1 VSDVEH
7 AGWAIG
13 GPGSH
18 LRRRR
23 NPLLGILAVLLIIGG
38 SAAAVIGIVR
48 LATEAGPSERRVVAR
63 GTVAALEGPATP
75 AARFTTP
82 RAETL
87 TVWLQAGGLS
97 NVRDTIV
104 AGTACRITRS
114 DGTTSELRGS
124 RQGTAVDTDHHA
136 TIGETTSSAGANA
149 VSCRH
154 VPFGG
159 WRGRGRLN
167 RERPFVVERGSPG
180 DGLRGLWLL
189 LPGLAGALLGIPVT
203 IRWRAGSVKP
213 V

>member
-13 GPGSH
+13 GPGSR

-23 NPLLGILAVLLIIGG
+23 HPLLGILAVLLILGG
-38 SAAAVIGIVR
+38 GAAAVVGVVR
-48 LATEAGPSERRVVAR
+48 LATEAGPSEQRVIAH
-63 GTVAALEGPATP
+63 GTVAALNGSETP
-75 AARFTTP
+75 AIRFTTT

-87 TVWLQAGGLS
+87 TIWLQAGGLS

-104 AGTACRITRS
+104 AGTTCRIARS
-114 DGTTSELRGS
+114 DDTTSELRGS
-124 RQGTAVDTDHHA
+124 RQGTAVDTDHYA
-136 TIGETTSSAGANA
+136 TIGETTSSEGINA

-159 WRGRGRLN
+159 WRGRGHLN
-167 RERPFVVERGSPG
+167 RERPFVVELGSPG

-189 LPGLAGALLGIPVT
+189 LPGLAAALLGIPVA